1 MSPQPAQVC
10 IACSIFRMEIR
21 RLQEEARLE
30 LPVRFL
36 GSMLHMVPEQLET
49 QLHALVEEE
58 RAQGREVVLAFGDC
72 CPDMTGLASAEGMA
86 RTQGCNC
93 PEIILGREAY
103 RSLRRQG
110 VFFLLP
116 EWTLTWRKVFQG
128 TLGLTGETARDFMGE
143 MHTRLLYLDTG
154 DITINLPK
162 RPKLI
167 RWYADGDPVELTPET
182 TSFTVPTGVK
192 YTEIVW

>member
-1 MSPQPAQVC
+1 MS
-10 IACSIFRMEIR
+10 

-72 CPDMTGLASAEGMA
+72 CPDMTGLGSAEGVA

-154 DITINLPK
+154 LVPVPGRELAEISSYCGL
-162 RPKLI
+162 
-167 RWYADGDPVELTPET
+167 PVEIRQVSLEPLLA
-182 TSFTVPTGVK
+182 SLQRAIAGLAHG
-192 YTEIVW
+192 